1 MSRVT
6 QVLAELEGQQAAAP
20 GQENSFWGV
29 GGLFGKARPAAAQL
43 AAAATQFD
51 TVKN

>member
-1 MSRVT
+1 M
-6 QVLAELEGQQAAAP
+6 QVLAELEAQAAAAGK
-20 GQENSFWGV
+20 GQENSLWGV

-43 AAAATQFD
+43 PAFG